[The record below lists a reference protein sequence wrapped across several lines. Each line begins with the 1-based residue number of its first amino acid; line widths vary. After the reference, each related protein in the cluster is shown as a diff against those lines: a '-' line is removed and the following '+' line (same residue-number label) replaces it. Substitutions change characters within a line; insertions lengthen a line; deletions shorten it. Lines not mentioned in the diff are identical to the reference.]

1 MKLVQLIYVSSAIK
15 KLSNDELDAI
25 LQSSVQ
31 HNQRQEIT
39 GMLLYSDGN
48 FMQVIEGEESKINE
62 TYERICEDTRH
73 RNIILVNQETI
84 AEREFESWSMSFRRL
99 SLRDAEENPTY
110 APFFINGI
118 DAAKMLTQ
126 PGLAKGLLKLFNKG
140 LLC

>member
-1 MKLVQLIYVSSAIK
+1 MKLIQLIYVSSAIK

-25 LQSSVQ
+25 LQSSVR

-48 FMQVIEGEESKINE
+48 FMQVIEGEESRINE
-62 TYERICEDTRH
+62 TYERICEDMRH

-84 AEREFESWSMSFRRL
+84 SEREFEGWSMGFRRL
-99 SLRDAEENPTY
+99 TLRDAEENPTY
-110 APFFINGI
+110 APFFIHGI
-118 DAAKMLTQ
+118 DAAEMLTQ
-126 PGLAKGLLKLFNKG
+126 PGLAKCLLKLFNQG

>member
-1 MKLVQLIYVSSAIK
+1 MKLIQLIYISSATK
-15 KLSNDELDAI
+15 QLADDELDNM
-25 LQSSVQ
+25 LESSIR
-31 HNQRQEIT
+31 HNQRQEVT

-48 FMQVIEGEESKINE
+48 FMQVIEGEEAKINE

-84 AEREFESWSMSFRRL
+84 SEREFESWPLGFRRL

-110 APFFINGI
+110 APFFTHGI
-118 DAAKMLTQ
+118 DAAKMLAQ
-126 PGLAKGLLKLFNKG
+126 PGLAKGLLKLFNQN

>member
-1 MKLVQLIYVSSAIK
+1 MKLVQLIYISSAIK
-15 KLSNDELDAI
+15 ELSDDELDNI
-25 LQSSVQ
+25 LESSIR
-31 HNQRQEIT
+31 HNQQQQVT

-84 AEREFESWSMSFRRL
+84 SEREFESWPMGFRRL

-118 DAAKMLTQ
+118 DAAKMVTQ

>member
-15 KLSNDELDAI
+15 KLSNDELDNI
-25 LQSSVQ
+25 LESSIRY
-31 HNQRQEIT
+31 NQRQQVT

-84 AEREFESWSMSFRRL
+84 SEREFESWSMSFRRL

-110 APFFINGI
+110 APFFIHGI
-118 DAAKMLTQ
+118 DAAQMLTQ
-126 PGLAKGLLKLFNKG
+126 PGLAKALLKQFNQG